1 MPETISKS
9 RHRRT
14 IGGVFATREN
24 ADKAVEA
31 FLHAG
36 VSEEDIHVIVSIND
50 TVRAGRVR
58 IDVHN
63 VKNPAPII
71 EIFDKHKAEYNLDG
85 SRNFRQDVAG
95 LTIGTAA
102 GATSGGV
109 TGTFVAGPVG
119 TAVGAATGAVVG
131 GGLGSVIGKAKEYLK

>member
-9 RHRRT
+9 RNRRT
-14 IGGVFATREN
+14 IGGVFATRDN

-71 EIFDKHKAEYNLDG
+71 EIFDNHKAEYNLDG

>member
-9 RHRRT
+9 RNRRT
-14 IGGVFATREN
+14 IGGVFATRDN
-24 ADKAVEA
+24 ADKAIEA

-36 VSEEDIHVIVSIND
+36 VAEEDIHVIVSIND

-58 IDVHN
+58 VDVHN
-63 VKNPAPII
+63 VKDPAPII
-71 EIFDKHKAEYNLDG
+71 EIFDTHKAEYNLDG

-95 LTIGTAA
+95 LTMGTAA

-109 TGTFVAGPVG
+109 TGTFVAGPLG

-131 GGLGSVIGKAKEYLK
+131 GGLGSVIGKAKEHRK

>member
-9 RHRRT
+9 RNRRT
-14 IGGVFATREN
+14 IGGVFATRDN
-24 ADKAVEA
+24 ADKAIEA

>member
-9 RHRRT
+9 RNCRT
-14 IGGVFATREN
+14 IGGVFGTRDN

-36 VSEEDIHVIVSIND
+36 VPKEDIHVIVSIND
-50 TVRAGRVR
+50 TDRAGRVR
-58 IDVHN
+58 VDVHN
-63 VKNPAPII
+63 VKDPTPII
-71 EIFDKHKAEYNLDG
+71 EIFDTHKAEYNLDG
-85 SRNFRQDVAG
+85 SRNLRQDVAG

-109 TGTFVAGPVG
+109 TGTLVAGPLG
-119 TAVGAATGAVVG
+119 TAVGAASGAVVG
-131 GGLGSVIGKAKEYLK
+131 GGLGSVIGKAKEHLK